1 VVRSAAVRIEL
12 ALAGA
17 EDGPGEGHPTEIHD
31 PLFRLKSRQP
41 RRWAESDFA
50 RLVPV
55 RDSKL
60 RIIEFDFDVSDF
72 LGTQTMADFPADVSP
87 VPSYMIA
94 FRRLHGQR
102 REPLVV
108 DLITREIPRLCR
120 GGSKS
125 LTIPAIAPQAPT
137 DETLNASREAH
148 ERIRSMTYEAPEPT
162 IDDAEYHEGVIRRG
176 TVNLRCAR
184 GKTGLTGV
192 TAAFRRLTYR
202 GQRPRCRFE
211 RLIP

>member
-108 DLITREIPRLCR
+108 DPITARILMLSNGIRTAADIVKKLEHKAGVSI
-120 GGSKS
+120 
-125 LTIPAIAPQAPT
+125 
-137 DETLNASREAH
+137 EA
-148 ERIRSMTYEAPEPT
+148 
-162 IDDAEYHEGVIRRG
+162 
-176 TVNLRCAR
+176 VNLEWIENLFVS
-184 GKTGLTGV
+184 GLISLHK
-192 TAAFRRLTYR
+192 RR
-202 GQRPRCRFE
+202 
-211 RLIP
+211 

>member
-1 VVRSAAVRIEL
+1 
-12 ALAGA
+12 
-17 EDGPGEGHPTEIHD
+17 
-31 PLFRLKSRQP
+31 
-41 RRWAESDFA
+41 
-50 RLVPV
+50 
-55 RDSKL
+55 
-60 RIIEFDFDVSDF
+60 VS
-72 LGTQTMADFPADVSP
+72 GC
-87 VPSYMIA
+87 
-94 FRRLHGQR
+94 
-102 REPLVV
+102 EPLADSTVEKPKSV
-108 DLITREIPRLCR
+108 EFFLSLITREIPRLCR

-148 ERIRSMTYEAPEPT
+148 ERIRSMTSEAPEPT

-202 GQRPRCRFE
+202 GRAATPMP
-211 RLIP
+211 L